1 MLDTNI
7 VSDLIENPAG
17 TVAANI
23 RRVGAVGLGASV
35 IVAAESRFSG
45 LERGSPALMRKVEG
59 VLSKMIVAPFET
71 PAVLL
76 YAEIRLALKR
86 QGLPMGPN
94 DLLIAAHARAM
105 SATLATRNVME
116 FRRVSGLVIKN
127 WLK

>member
-17 TVAANI
+17 TVAPNI
-23 RRVGAVGLGASV
+23 RRVGAVGLEASG
-35 IVAAESRFSG
+35 IVAAELRFSG
-45 LERGSPALMRKVEG
+45 LERGSPALMRKAEG

-86 QGLPMGPN
+86 QRPEWGQM
-94 DLLIAAHARAM
+94 
-105 SATLATRNVME
+105 T
-116 FRRVSGLVIKN
+116 F
-127 WLK
+127 